1 MATFETSRPFR
12 NVAIA
17 ILAAV
22 TPFAASEAARPPRAD
37 VERLRYDVAYLAA
50 DALEGRDA
58 GSPGGAL
65 AADFIASRFRALGLQ
80 EAGDNGTYFQP
91 FTFIA
96 GVRPGPGCAL
106 SVALPDGARTA
117 RPDGDFQPLA
127 FSSSGSATG
136 EVVFAGFG
144 IRAKDL
150 AYDDYAGL
158 DVKGKVVL
166 VLRFSPDGDSP
177 DSKFQPYMA
186 LRRKAAE
193 ARDAGAAALLVATG
207 PVGAKETAP
216 VKISFDASFADSG
229 LPVLGISTELAES
242 LFAGQGFTLA
252 ELQARIDERKEPA
265 SRPLG
270 VEATLTADVVQ
281 ERATAAN
288 VLALLPG
295 SDPAVGHEVVVV
307 GAHYDHL
314 GWGGPG
320 RNSLAPDV
328 RAIHNGADDNASGTA
343 GLLEIARL
351 LAARPPA
358 RAVLFAAFSG
368 EERGLLGSSHLV
380 QHLPVP
386 REWLVGML
394 NLDMIG
400 RPKKGPGLTLG
411 GFGTAKEWP
420 ELVGRLNAN
429 RRLKIATNKGG
440 FGASDHSSFY
450 AADVPVLFFFTGAHE
465 DYHRPSDDTGKIAF
479 PAMATVVQFAAD
491 TTRTIADLPER
502 PTFQKVAD
510 EGVGE
515 RRGFKVRTGVIPEYG
530 WEGQG
535 VMLSGVR
542 GGSPADKAGIQA
554 GDVIVRF
561 GARDTRNI
569 YDYMYALGDH
579 KPGEE
584 VVVTVKR
591 GKETV
596 ELKVTLEAGG
606 GGPR

>member
-1 MATFETSRPFR
+1 MTMIRTAQCFR
-12 NVAIA
+12 HVAIA
-17 ILAAV
+17 LLAAV
-22 TPFAASEAARPPRAD
+22 SPFATTEAARPPRAD

-50 DALEGRDA
+50 DALEGRDS
-58 GSPGGAL
+58 GSLGGRL
-65 AADFIASRFRALGLQ
+65 AAEFIAARFRSLGLQ
-80 EAGDNGTYFQP
+80 GAGDDGTYFQP
-91 FTFIA
+91 FSFIA

-106 SVALPDGARTA
+106 SLALPGGARAA
-117 RPDGDFQPLA
+117 RPDDDFQPLA
-127 FSSSGSATG
+127 FSSSGSASG
-136 EVVFAGFG
+136 EVVFAGYG

-150 AYDDYAGL
+150 TYDDYAGL

-166 VLRFSPDGDSP
+166 VLRFSPDSDSP

-229 LPVLGISTELAES
+229 LPVLGISTALAES

-295 SDPAVGHEVVVV
+295 SDPALGHEVVVV

-343 GLLEIARL
+343 GLLEIARQL
-351 LAARPPA
+351 TAKPAA

-420 ELVGRLNAN
+420 ELVEKLNADHH
-429 RRLKIATNKGG
+429 LKIATNKGG

-465 DYHRPSDDTGKIAF
+465 DYHKPSDDTGKIAF
-479 PAMATVVQFAAD
+479 PAMAAVVQFAAD

-515 RRGFKVRTGVIPEYG
+515 RRGFKVRTGVIPEFG
-530 WEGQG
+530 WEGHG

-542 GGSPADKAGIQA
+542 GGSPADKAGIKA

-584 VVVTVKR
+584 VVVTLKR
-591 GKETV
+591 GEETV

-606 GGPR
+606 GGPK